1 MKVGDGEYWLPCG
14 DGSME
19 KGRAASIT
27 TDELGR
33 MTVELK
39 SSMMPP
45 MRVPL
50 GDDLQRAFDEA
61 DRLIRMTW
69 SDAGR
74 IVKADARWREKPP
87 SDKQKE
93 ILKSLGVEEREIAL
107 LETMHQARS
116 LIERRRIG
124 LRARA
129 R

>member
-1 MKVGDGEYWLPCG
+1 
-14 DGSME
+14 
-19 KGRAASIT
+19 
-27 TDELGR
+27 
-33 MTVELK
+33 MTVELS

-69 SDAGR
+69 ADAGR

-87 SDKQKE
+87 SDKQRR
-93 ILKSLGVEEREIAL
+93 SCAASASTEREIEL

-124 LRARA
+124 LRAKA